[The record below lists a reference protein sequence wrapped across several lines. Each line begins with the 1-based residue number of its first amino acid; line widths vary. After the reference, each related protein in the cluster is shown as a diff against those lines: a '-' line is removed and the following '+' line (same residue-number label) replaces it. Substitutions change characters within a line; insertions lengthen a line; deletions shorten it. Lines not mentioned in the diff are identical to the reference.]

1 MNTEQ
6 RAALIAAIVR
16 ESRAAWE
23 AGLQNCAGPI
33 DSAGADRI
41 IAKAL
46 GERHDQKDHPCNCG
60 SGDCGSGNC
69 G

>member
-6 RAALIAAIVR
+6 RAALVAAIVR

-33 DSAGADRI
+33 DHAGADRI
-41 IAKAL
+41 IANAL
-46 GERHDQKDHPCNCG
+46 GEHHDQNARPCNCG
-60 SGDCGSGNC
+60 SGDPRD
-69 G
+69 